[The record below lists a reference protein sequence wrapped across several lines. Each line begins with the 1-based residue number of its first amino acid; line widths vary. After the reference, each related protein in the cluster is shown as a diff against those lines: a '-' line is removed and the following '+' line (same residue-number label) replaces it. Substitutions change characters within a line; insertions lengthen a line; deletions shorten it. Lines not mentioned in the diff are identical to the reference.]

1 MKELIL
7 AAVTC
12 YNYGANITQ
21 CDNGVTAYQYGN
33 QTQIVGPSN
42 DRATVYEFGNQYQ
55 INNGMPTQIA
65 PIPQPPAIAPIQ
77 PSFGTLKP
85 FD

>member
-12 YNYGANITQ
+12 YNYGANITS
-21 CDNGVTAYQYGN
+21 CDNGATAYQFGN
-33 QTQIVGPSN
+33 QTQIVGPN
-42 DRATVYEFGNQYQ
+42 NEQTTIYQFGNQ
-55 INNGMPTQIA
+55 TQIESNA
-65 PIPQPPAIAPIQ
+65 PNLVLPPIQ
-77 PSFGTLKP
+77 TAPSLRVLKP

>member
-33 QTQIVGPSN
+33 QTQIVGPNN
-42 DRATVYEFGNQYQ
+42 DRTTVYEFGNQYQ

-65 PIPQPPAIAPIQ
+65 PIPQPPTIAPIQ
-77 PSFGTLKP
+77 PSFGILKP

>member
-42 DRATVYEFGNQYQ
+42 DRTTVYEFGNQYQ
-55 INNGMPTQIA
+55 INSTA
-65 PIPQPPAIAPIQ
+65 PSPRIMPIQ
-77 PSFGTLKP
+77 PPMAMDPSFRVLEP
-85 FD
+85 FK